1 MGVVSPGVLAHLGLS
16 PPLTLP
22 VWGSTIRAQNGD
34 EYGARVTNGIE
45 RVLLTQ
51 DDIRRAM
58 TRISHEILEQNR
70 ASSDLV
76 LVGLQTRGVHVA
88 KRLADNIER
97 IEGFRPVVGTLDPRL
112 WRDDPEVASGQ
123 PLLPSDIP
131 NGVDG
136 KPVVIVDDVLYT
148 GRTIRAAMEALLD
161 FGRASRIQLAVLVDR
176 GHRELPIR
184 PDFIG
189 KNIPTARGERV
200 QVRITEID
208 GDDAV
213 VLGREG

>member
-1 MGVVSPGVLAHLGLS
+1 VPKSRRPGEVQ
-16 PPLTLP
+16 
-22 VWGSTIRAQNGD
+22 VTID
-34 EYGARVTNGIE
+34 SE

-51 DDIRRAM
+51 DDIRRAI

-70 ASSDLV
+70 ASRDLV
-76 LVGLQTRGVHVA
+76 LVGLHSRGVH
-88 KRLADNIER
+88 LAPRIADSIER
-97 IEGFRPVVGTLDPRL
+97 IEGFRPVVGSLDARL
-112 WRDDPEVASGQ
+112 WRDDPDVASRQ

-189 KNIPTARGERV
+189 KNIPTAHGERV

-213 VLGREG
+213 VLGREN

>member
-1 MGVVSPGVLAHLGLS
+1 MTTSS
-16 PPLTLP
+16 
-22 VWGSTIRAQNGD
+22 
-34 EYGARVTNGIE
+34 E

-51 DDIRRAM
+51 DDIRRAT

-76 LVGLQTRGVHVA
+76 LVGLQTRGVH
-88 KRLADNIER
+88 LARRFAENIRR
-97 IEGFRPVVGTLDPRL
+97 IEGFSPVVGTLDPRL
-112 WRDDPEVASGQ
+112 WRDDPDVASGQ

-148 GRTIRAAMEALLD
+148 GRTVRAAMEALLD

-184 PDFIG
+184 PEFIG

-200 QVRITEID
+200 QVRIAEID

-213 VLGREG
+213 VLGREQ

>member
-1 MGVVSPGVLAHLGLS
+1 MSRNTRHRSLSAGKDFFVPVTGRHNGVHLANE
-16 PPLTLP
+16 
-22 VWGSTIRAQNGD
+22 ID
-34 EYGARVTNGIE
+34 

-76 LVGLQTRGVHVA
+76 LVGLQTRGVHLA
-88 KRLADNIER
+88 RRLAENIER
-97 IEGFRPVVGTLDPRL
+97 IEGFKPVVGTLDPRL
-112 WRDDPEVASGQ
+112 WRDDPDVASSH

-189 KNIPTARGERV
+189 KNVPTARGERV

-213 VLGREG
+213 VLGRES

>member
-1 MGVVSPGVLAHLGLS
+1 M
-16 PPLTLP
+16 
-22 VWGSTIRAQNGD
+22 
-34 EYGARVTNGIE
+34 TNE
-45 RVLLTQ
+45 TRRVLLTE
-51 DDIRRAM
+51 DDIRRAL

-76 LVGLQTRGVHVA
+76 IVGLQTRGVHLA
-88 KRLADNIER
+88 RRLAENIER
-97 IEGFRPVVGTLDPRL
+97 IENFKPIVGTLDPRL
-112 WRDDPEVASGQ
+112 WRDDPDVASGQ

-131 NGVDG
+131 TSVDG
-136 KPVVIVDDVLYT
+136 KLVVLVDDVLYT

-213 VLGREG
+213 VLGRES

>member
-1 MGVVSPGVLAHLGLS
+1 VDSQHGAH
-16 PPLTLP
+16 
-22 VWGSTIRAQNGD
+22 
-34 EYGARVTNGIE
+34 VTNEIE

-88 KRLADNIER
+88 RRLAENIER
-97 IEGFRPVVGTLDPRL
+97 IEGFSPVVGTLDPRL

-131 NGVDG
+131 EGVDG

-200 QVRITEID
+200 QVRIAEID

-213 VLGREG
+213 VLGREN

>member
-1 MGVVSPGVLAHLGLS
+1 M
-16 PPLTLP
+16 
-22 VWGSTIRAQNGD
+22 
-34 EYGARVTNGIE
+34 TNE
-45 RVLLTQ
+45 TEKVLLSE
-51 DDIRRAM
+51 DGIRRAM

-70 ASSDLV
+70 ASSALV
-76 LVGLQTRGVHVA
+76 IVGLQTRGVHLA
-88 KRLADNIER
+88 QRLAENIER
-97 IEGFRPVVGTLDPRL
+97 IENFKPAVGTLDPRL
-112 WRDDPEVASGQ
+112 WRDDPDVASGQ

-131 NGVDG
+131 TSVDG
-136 KPVVIVDDVLYT
+136 KPVVLVDDVLYT

-189 KNIPTARGERV
+189 KNIPTAHGERV

-213 VLGREG
+213 VLGRES

>member
-1 MGVVSPGVLAHLGLS
+1 MWIFLIPVCTSTSGLS
-16 PPLTLP
+16 PTLTLP
-22 VWGSTIRAQNGD
+22 VRGRIIEAHT
-34 EYGARVTNGIE
+34 EYGEHVTNEME

-76 LVGLQTRGVHVA
+76 LVGLQTRGVHIA
-88 KRLADNIER
+88 MRLADSIER

-213 VLGREG
+213 VLGPEG

>member
-1 MGVVSPGVLAHLGLS
+1 MPAILNPFDLAQARPEFRMTVV
-16 PPLTLP
+16 
-22 VWGSTIRAQNGD
+22 NG
-34 EYGARVTNGIE
+34 ANVTNE
-45 RVLLTQ
+45 TARVLLTE
-51 DDIRRAM
+51 DDIRRAL

-70 ASSDLV
+70 ASKDLV
-76 LVGLQTRGVHVA
+76 LVGLQTRGVHLA
-88 KRLADNIER
+88 RRLADNIER
-97 IEGFRPVVGTLDPRL
+97 IEGFKPVVGTLDPRL
-112 WRDDPEVASGQ
+112 WRDDPDVASGQ
-123 PLLPSDIP
+123 PLQPSDIP
-131 NGVDG
+131 TGVTDR
-136 KPVVIVDDVLYT
+136 PVVIVDDVLYT

-200 QVRITEID
+200 LVRITEID

-213 VLGREG
+213 LLGRES

>member
-1 MGVVSPGVLAHLGLS
+1 MPKSRRPGEVQ
-16 PPLTLP
+16 
-22 VWGSTIRAQNGD
+22 VTID
-34 EYGARVTNGIE
+34 SE

-51 DDIRRAM
+51 DDIRRAI

-70 ASSDLV
+70 ASRDLV
-76 LVGLQTRGVHVA
+76 LVGLHSRGVH
-88 KRLADNIER
+88 LAPRIADSIER
-97 IEGFRPVVGTLDPRL
+97 IEGFRPVVGSLDARL
-112 WRDDPEVASGQ
+112 WRDDPDVASRQ

-189 KNIPTARGERV
+189 KNIPTAHGERV

-213 VLGREG
+213 VLGREN

>member
-1 MGVVSPGVLAHLGLS
+1 MWGFLVRACIRTWDFS
-16 PPLTLP
+16 PPLTPP
-22 VWGSTIRAQNGD
+22 VRGRTIQAQA
-34 EYGARVTNGIE
+34 EYGAHVTNEIE

-97 IEGFRPVVGTLDPRL
+97 IEGFKPVVGTLDPRL
-112 WRDDPEVASGQ
+112 WRDDPGVASGQ
-123 PLLPSDIP
+123 PLMPSDIP
-131 NGVDG
+131 DGVDG

-213 VLGREG
+213 VLGREN

>member
-1 MGVVSPGVLAHLGLS
+1 M
-16 PPLTLP
+16 
-22 VWGSTIRAQNGD
+22 
-34 EYGARVTNGIE
+34 TNEME
-45 RVLLTQ
+45 RILLTQ

-76 LVGLQTRGVHVA
+76 LVGLQTRGVHIA
-88 KRLADNIER
+88 MRLSDSIER

-123 PLLPSDIP
+123 PLLPSNIP

-208 GDDAV
+208 SDDAV

>member
-1 MGVVSPGVLAHLGLS
+1 MGENGAH
-16 PPLTLP
+16 
-22 VWGSTIRAQNGD
+22 
-34 EYGARVTNGIE
+34 VTNEIE

-70 ASSDLV
+70 SANDLV
-76 LVGLQTRGVHVA
+76 LVGLQTRGVHLA
-88 KRLADNIER
+88 KRLAESIER
-97 IEGFRPVVGTLDPRL
+97 IEGFAPVVGTLDPRL
-112 WRDDPEVASGQ
+112 WRDDPDVASGQ
-123 PLLPSDIP
+123 PSLPSDIP
-131 NGVDG
+131 TSVDG
-136 KPVVIVDDVLYT
+136 KPVVLVDDVLYT

-213 VLGREG
+213 VLGRES